1 MKKMINKEQNE
12 LFLLEWWG
20 HEDTA
25 KVMTAIEN
33 DNTDSMPLSEFLNHC
48 TAMGGNWG
56 GMLLTG
62 IHELYP
68 EVWKAI
74 PADLG
79 VDSFNCIC
87 AVLEL
92 CGIAIKEEEK

>member
-1 MKKMINKEQNE
+1 MKKAFHKEQNE

-20 HEDTA
+20 HEDAA
-25 KVMTAIEN
+25 KVVTAIEK

-48 TAMGGNWG
+48 KAMGGDWIS
-56 GMLLTG
+56 MFLSG

-68 EVWKAI
+68 EVWEAI
-74 PADLG
+74 PDRMGADA
-79 VDSFNCIC
+79 FNCIC

-92 CGIAIKEEEK
+92 CGVMIREEEK